1 MAGKRN
7 ANDQRNKLVES
18 YIQFIK
24 LVAPQVIIF
33 ENVHGFTV
41 NFKDKKGA
49 KQYSMYVEQALTEE
63 GYQVAHSI
71 IDMSH
76 FGIPQNRKRFIL
88 VAMKGH
94 DPKRVFAV
102 LAESREAFCKE
113 KGIMCTTSVRDAISD
128 LENHVEPFHPQ
139 IPRDSMPEYM
149 VPFNQVIKNLCGKN
163 SPLIPEQ

>member
-49 KQYSMYVEQALTEE
+49 KQYSTYVEQALTEE

-94 DPKRVFAV
+94 DPKRVLRFLQKTERRSAKK
-102 LAESREAFCKE
+102 R
-113 KGIMCTTSVRDAISD
+113 
-128 LENHVEPFHPQ
+128 NHV
-139 IPRDSMPEYM
+139 Y
-149 VPFNQVIKNLCGKN
+149 NQC
-163 SPLIPEQ
+163 S

>member
-94 DPKRVFAV
+94 DPKRVLQF
-102 LAESREAFCKE
+102 LRKAERHSAKKKE
-113 KGIMCTTSVRDAISD
+113 SCVQPVFVM
-128 LENHVEPFHPQ
+128 Q
-139 IPRDSMPEYM
+139 
-149 VPFNQVIKNLCGKN
+149 
-163 SPLIPEQ
+163 